1 MADSAGAVNG
11 QPSKVCGSR
20 NYYTFHFPLLLQ
32 LRCAALH
39 SDRPRTYIY
48 GNEVVFLFF
57 LSSNIIGSDGML
69 TLGLDSFACDSYRA
83 CGRCL
88 SLGPHLDATD
98 DELIEAANGNAG
110 QTLTPYHSLFRHL
123 FSWEKPR
130 K

>member
-1 MADSAGAVNG
+1 MWKP
-11 QPSKVCGSR
+11 QLL
-20 NYYTFHFPLLLQ
+20 HFPFP
-32 LRCAALH
+32 ASSTTALH

-48 GNEVVFLFF
+48 GNEAVFLFFF

-69 TLGLDSFACDSYRA
+69 TLALDSFACDSYRA

-88 SLGPHLDATD
+88 SFGPLLDATD

-130 K
+130 E